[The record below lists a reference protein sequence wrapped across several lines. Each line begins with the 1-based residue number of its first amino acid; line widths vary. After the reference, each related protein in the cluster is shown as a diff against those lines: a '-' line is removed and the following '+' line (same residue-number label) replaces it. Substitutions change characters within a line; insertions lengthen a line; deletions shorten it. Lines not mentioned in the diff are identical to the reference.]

1 MCKTSTKG
9 AGKMSLWD
17 AANDLE
23 ELSYKLSNIKDVVEL
38 IAESVNDPHSGA
50 LWAVS
55 SMMDDLQNKMYIQ
68 AETVMELH
76 REESKLKK
84 TKK

>member
-1 MCKTSTKG
+1 MTI
-9 AGKMSLWD
+9 WD

-23 ELSYKLSNIKDVVEL
+23 EMSYKLSNIKDVVEL
-38 IAESVNDPHSGA
+38 IAESVGDPHSGA

-55 SMMDDLQNKMYIQ
+55 SMMEDLQSKMYIQ
-68 AETVMELH
+68 AESVMELH

-84 TKK
+84 AKK

>member
-1 MCKTSTKG
+1 MTI
-9 AGKMSLWD
+9 WD

-23 ELSYKLSNIKDVVEL
+23 EFSYKLSNIRDIVEL
-38 IAESVNDPHSGA
+38 IAESVGDPHSGA

-55 SMMDDLQNKMYIQ
+55 SMMEDLQSKMYIQ
-68 AETVMELH
+68 AEMVMELH

-84 TKK
+84 EKK

>member
-1 MCKTSTKG
+1 MTI
-9 AGKMSLWD
+9 WD

-23 ELSYKLSNIKDVVEL
+23 EMSYKLSNIKDVVEL
-38 IAESVNDPHSGA
+38 IAESVGDPHSGA

-55 SMMDDLQNKMYIQ
+55 SMMEDLQSKMYIQ
-68 AETVMELH
+68 AEMVMELH

-84 TKK
+84 EKK

>member
-1 MCKTSTKG
+1 MTP
-9 AGKMSLWD
+9 
-17 AANDLE
+17 
-23 ELSYKLSNIKDVVEL
+23 EL

>member
-1 MCKTSTKG
+1 MTI
-9 AGKMSLWD
+9 WD

-23 ELSYKLSNIKDVVEL
+23 EMSYKLSNIKDVVEL
-38 IAESVNDPHSGA
+38 IAESVGDPHSGA

-55 SMMDDLQNKMYIQ
+55 SMMEDLQNKMYIQ
-68 AETVMELH
+68 AEMVMELH

-84 TKK
+84 EKK

>member
-1 MCKTSTKG
+1 MTI
-9 AGKMSLWD
+9 WD

-23 ELSYKLSNIKDVVEL
+23 EMSYKLSNIRDVVEL
-38 IAESVNDPHSGA
+38 IAESVGDPHSGA

-55 SMMDDLQNKMYIQ
+55 SMMEDLQNKMYIQ
-68 AETVMELH
+68 AEMVMELH

-84 TKK
+84 EKK